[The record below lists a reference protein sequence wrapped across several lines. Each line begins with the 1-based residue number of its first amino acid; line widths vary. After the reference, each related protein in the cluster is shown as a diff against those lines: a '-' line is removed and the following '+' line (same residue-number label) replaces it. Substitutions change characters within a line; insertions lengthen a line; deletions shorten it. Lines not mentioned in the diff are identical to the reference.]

1 MKYKVFSIIF
11 SILLVITLPLA
22 LCSCST
28 QKSSKNDE
36 IILRIA
42 NWEEYLDE
50 GDWDD
55 DEEIELE
62 NEKKIIGRNSMIKDF
77 ENWYEK
83 TYHKKVKV
91 EYSTFGT
98 NEDMYNQLTIGDTY
112 DLICPSEYMTMK
124 LMAENKILKYSD
136 EFWDTSDANNYY
148 AKGVSPYIKK
158 SLDQL
163 KYQGQS
169 VGDYTAGYMWGTLGY
184 VYNPKYVSREDAEDW
199 GLLLNQKYYKKITAK
214 DSVRDCYFA
223 VRGMQT
229 QKEIL
234 TKKFQ
239 NQSNYKERLSSLL
252 NDTSDQSIQNA
263 GMILSKIK
271 DNVYSFETDSGKADL
286 VSGKV
291 VDRKSVV

>member
-1 MKYKVFSIIF
+1 MKYKAFSILF

-22 LCSCST
+22 LCSCG
-28 QKSSKNDE
+28 SKNNSSNNEE
-36 IILRIA
+36 IVLRIA

-55 DEEIELE
+55 DEEIKLE
-62 NEKKIIGRNSMIKDF
+62 NGKKIISRNTMIKDF

-91 EYSTFGT
+91 EYSSFGT

-112 DLICPSEYMTMK
+112 DLICPSEYMIMK
-124 LMAENKILKYSD
+124 LLAEKKILKYSD
-136 EFWDTSDANNYY
+136 DFWDISNSENYY

-163 KYQGQS
+163 RYHGQS

-184 VYNPKYVSREDAEDW
+184 VYNPKYVSRKDAEDW
-199 GLLLNQKYYKKITAK
+199 GLLLNQKYHKKVTAK

-229 QKEIL
+229 QKQIFMEV
-234 TKKFQ
+234 TF
-239 NQSNYKERLSSLL
+239 
-252 NDTSDQSIQNA
+252 D
-263 GMILSKIK
+263 
-271 DNVYSFETDSGKADL
+271 GK
-286 VSGKV
+286 S
-291 VDRKSVV
+291 

>member
-1 MKYKVFSIIF
+1 M
-11 SILLVITLPLA
+11 
-22 LCSCST
+22 
-28 QKSSKNDE
+28 
-36 IILRIA
+36 
-42 NWEEYLDE
+42 
-50 GDWDD
+50 
-55 DEEIELE
+55 
-62 NEKKIIGRNSMIKDF
+62 
-77 ENWYEK
+77 
-83 TYHKKVKV
+83 KV

-199 GLLLNQKYYKKITAK
+199 GLLLNQKYCQGLLFCSSWYADAK
-214 DSVRDCYFA
+214 RDFN
-223 VRGMQT
+223 
-229 QKEIL
+229 KEISKPVKL
-234 TKKFQ
+234 QRK
-239 NQSNYKERLSSLL
+239 
-252 NDTSDQSIQNA
+252 II
-263 GMILSKIK
+263 ILVK
-271 DNVYSFETDSGKADL
+271 
-286 VSGKV
+286 
-291 VDRKSVV
+291 